1 MKEESAVFLRR
12 HSFALSCAG
21 LSVLLGVGS
30 WFLWQHL
37 IVANQELHESAQQGE
52 TVYETIANSPRLREA
67 LALTRTAV
75 DRIDNNLAAQSN
87 LADNLGYFY
96 KIEEQTQTHLR
107 GLNQLNTAD
116 AAPGSKANYK
126 LIPFTLEVTGSYSRV
141 MDFLLHLES
150 GPRLVTIRSYNLRL
164 AAAGSTDVVLQLD
177 VAILGKS

>member
-1 MKEESAVFLRR
+1 MKEGTAAFLHR
-12 HSFALSCAG
+12 HYFGLSCAG

-37 IVANQELHESAQQGE
+37 IVANEELHESAQLGE
-52 TVYETIANSPRLREA
+52 TEFETIANSPRLRDA
-67 LALTRTAV
+67 LAITRTAV

-96 KIEEQTQTHLR
+96 KIEEQTQTRLR

-116 AAPGSKANYK
+116 AAPGAKVNYK
-126 LIPFTLEVTGSYSRV
+126 LIPFTLEVSGSYARV

-150 GPRLVTIRSYNLRL
+150 GPRLVKIRSFNLRL
-164 AAAGSTDVVLQLD
+164 ASVGSTDVILQLD
-177 VAILGKS
+177 VAVLGKT